1 MKKFILAILL
11 AATGYATLCAQPVRA
26 NSNPI
31 RVLLLDGQSGGPYHA
46 WQLTTAV
53 LKKELEDAGIFNVTV
68 VTSPKFG
75 EDFSNFKPDFSGYQ
89 AIVLNYDA
97 PDWPANLRE
106 QLEQYVKNGG
116 GLVVVHAADNS
127 FPNWPAFNQMIG
139 IGGWRD
145 RTEKAGPMWYFKDGK
160 LVSDNSPGSAGA
172 HGNRLP
178 FQVETRAPEHPIMK
192 GLPHVWM
199 HGADELYATL
209 RGPGENMTVLAT
221 AHSDPANHGTGHDEP
236 MLMVLSYGK
245 GRIFHTTMGHDVA
258 ALSCAGFITTYQRG
272 AEWAATGRVT
282 QKVPADFPTA
292 DSVSFRVDIAKVD
305 PAFLNGPPQVN
316 PFDGLAN
323 SALAAM
329 KKRADELGIGGVA
342 VVAYFP
348 GDKIQYWS
356 SKMLVIG
363 RMRDEPSDTSKGANL
378 IGIAYA
384 KAVEMADTLKDSG
397 SQVRPPMTGEFG
409 WQGGVIVRGKSG
421 YLIAAFSGGKSEDDV
436 KISTAGVEELKT
448 GL

>member
-1 MKKFILAILL
+1 MTRMCFAVLL
-11 AATGYATLCAQPVRA
+11 ATLGSTAISAPPTA
-26 NSNPI
+26 SNAKPI
-31 RVLLLDGQSGGPYHA
+31 HVLLLDGQSGGPYHA
-46 WQLTTAV
+46 WQLTSSV
-53 LKKELEDAGIFNVTV
+53 LKKELEDVAIFNVTV
-68 VTSPKFG
+68 VTSPRSG

-89 AIVLNYDA
+89 AIVLNYDG

-127 FPNWPAFNQMIG
+127 FPDWQGFNQMIG
-139 IGGWRD
+139 IGGWRG
-145 RTEKAGPMWYFKDGK
+145 RSEKSGSMWYFKDGK
-160 LVSDNSPGSAGA
+160 LVSDNSPGPAGA

-178 FQVETRAPEHPIMK
+178 FQVKTRAPEHPIMK
-192 GLPHVWM
+192 GLPRAWM

-221 AHSDPANHGTGHDEP
+221 AHSDPSNHGSGHDEP
-236 MLMVLSYGK
+236 ILMVLSYGK
-245 GRIFHTTMGHDVA
+245 GRIFHTTLGHDVA
-258 ALSCAGFITTYQRG
+258 ALSCSGFITTYQRG

-292 DSVSFRVDIAKVD
+292 DSVSFRVDIAKMD

-342 VVAYFP
+342 VVAYFQ
-348 GDKIQYWS
+348 GDKVQSWN

-363 RMRDEPSDTSKGANL
+363 RMRDEPSQTEKGANL

-409 WQGGVIVRGKSG
+409 WKGGVIVRGENG

-436 KISTAGVEELKT
+436 KVSRAGVEQLAT

>member
-1 MKKFILAILL
+1 MKKLVFAMILSILGS
-11 AATGYATLCAQPVRA
+11 AALCAAPDPA
-26 NSNPI
+26 KTEPI
-31 RVLLLDGQSGGPYHA
+31 AVLLIDGQSGGPYHA

-68 VTSPKFG
+68 ATSPKFG
-75 EDFSNFKPDFSGYQ
+75 DDFSNFEPEFAKYQ
-89 AIVLNYDA
+89 AIVMNYDA
-97 PDWPANLRE
+97 PDWPADLRE
-106 QLEQYVKNGG
+106 QLETYVKNGG

-127 FPNWPAFNQMIG
+127 FPDWPAFNQMIG
-139 IGGWRD
+139 IGGWRG
-145 RTEKAGPMWYFKDGK
+145 RTEKAGPMWYFKEGR
-160 LVSDNSPGSAGA
+160 LVSDNSPGPAGE

-209 RGPGENMTVLAT
+209 RGPGQNMTVLAT
-221 AHSDPANHGTGHDEP
+221 AHSDPANHGTGQDEP

-292 DSVSFRVDIAKVD
+292 GSESLRVEIAKMD
-305 PAFLNGPPQVN
+305 PDFKNGPPQVN

-323 SALAAM
+323 SALMVM

-348 GDKIQYWS
+348 GDKVQYWS
-356 SKMLVIG
+356 SRMLVIG

-378 IGIAYA
+378 IAIAYA

-409 WQGGVIVRGKSG
+409 WKGGVIVRGKNG

>member
-1 MKKFILAILL
+1 MKRLIIVILL
-11 AATGYATLCAQPVRA
+11 AIVTSTTLWQARGA
-26 NSNPI
+26 SKANPI
-31 RVLLLDGQSGGPYHA
+31 RLLLLDGQSGGPYHD

-53 LKKELEDAGIFNVTV
+53 MKKELQDAGIFSVTV
-68 VTSPKFG
+68 ATSPKFG
-75 EDFSNFKPDFSGYQ
+75 EDFSSFKPEFSKYQ

-97 PDWPANLRE
+97 PDWPADLRE
-106 QLEQYVKNGG
+106 QLENYVKNGG
-116 GLVVVHAADNS
+116 GLVIVHAADNS
-127 FPNWPAFNQMIG
+127 FPDWAAYNQMIG
-139 IGGWRD
+139 IGGWRN

-160 LVSDNSPGSAGA
+160 LVSDNSPGPAGE

-192 GLPHVWM
+192 GLPRVWM

-258 ALSCAGFITTYQRG
+258 ALSCAGFITTFQRG
-272 AEWAATGRVT
+272 AEWAATGHVN

-292 DSVSFRVDIAKVD
+292 DSVSFRVEIAEMD
-305 PAFLNGPPQVN
+305 PAFVNGPPQVN

-348 GDKIQYWS
+348 GDKIQYWT

-363 RMRDEPSDTSKGANL
+363 RMRDEPSDTNKGANL

-409 WQGGVIVRGKSG
+409 WKGGVIVRGKNG

-436 KISTAGVEELKT
+436 KISRAGVEELST